1 MPSPNATWSGKPP
14 DFPGKDEKGRWVL
27 QRVTAKVWCHSFF
40 QFTTSILRCLF
51 FLGQILMLLG
61 QAVYDGAV
69 LMRLLLDIANIH
81 SNA

>member
-51 FLGQILMLLG
+51 SW
-61 QAVYDGAV
+61 
-69 LMRLLLDIANIH
+69 
-81 SNA
+81 SNPNVAWASGL

>member
-1 MPSPNATWSGKPP
+1 MPSPNATWPGKPP
-14 DFPGKDEKGRWVL
+14 DFSGKDEKGRWIL
-27 QRVTAKVWCHSFF
+27 ERVTGSYIDL
-40 QFTTSILRCLF
+40 TRPF
-51 FLGQILMLLG
+51 FLGQIPMLFG